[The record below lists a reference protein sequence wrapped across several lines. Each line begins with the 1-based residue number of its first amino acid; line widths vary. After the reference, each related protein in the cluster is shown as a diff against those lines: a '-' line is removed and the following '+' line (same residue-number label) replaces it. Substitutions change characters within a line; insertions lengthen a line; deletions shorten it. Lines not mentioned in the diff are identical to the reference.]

1 MLNLQSGPNQEL
13 HTILSV
19 DPCLRLPLPITIHY
33 TFNYWPLG
41 GKDYQV
47 RDYLGGR
54 NFKALLTKLAQNLKL
69 MASLQV
75 VVASSNTTY
84 LTPRKWSYMVHYQV
98 IQNFPKLGGPYS
110 YYWSTGSFSIR
121 NSQMKIQ
128 EVFFHL
134 CKVVL
139 INYWSFLND
148 SQITWY
154 KYIWLY

>member
-13 HTILSV
+13 DTMLSV
-19 DPCLRLPLPITIHY
+19 DPCFRLPLPITIHY

-84 LTPRKWSYMVHYQV
+84 LTQENGHIWFITKSYKISQSWGSLCLLLEYR
-98 IQNFPKLGGPYS
+98 IIFNKEFTNENSRGFFPL
-110 YYWSTGSFSIR
+110 
-121 NSQMKIQ
+121 
-128 EVFFHL
+128 V
-134 CKVVL
+134 
-139 INYWSFLND
+139 
-148 SQITWY
+148 
-154 KYIWLY
+154 